1 MTKNKLY
8 SILLI
13 ACFFGYAWLGF
24 SILNEDPHGNSHF
37 GVCFFK
43 KITSFPCPSCGTTRS
58 VKFLAKGE
66 FSQALMTNPFG
77 IIVAFLMIAIPVWIA
92 CDAILKTQTLFEYY
106 HKTENLIRTRWIATL
121 LILLVLGNWIWNINK
136 GL

>member
-24 SILNEDPHGNSHF
+24 SILNEDHQGNSHF
-37 GVCFFK
+37 GVCLFK
-43 KITSFPCPSCGTTRS
+43 KVTSFPCPSCGTTRS
-58 VKFLAKGE
+58 VIFLTKGE
-66 FSQALMTNPFG
+66 FYRALMTNPFG
-77 IIVAFLMIAIPVWIA
+77 IIVAFLMIIVPVWITF
-92 CDAILKTQTLFEYY
+92 DAISNKQTLFKYY
-106 HKTENLIRTRWIATL
+106 HKTEKFIRTRWVAIL
-121 LILLVLGNWIWNINK
+121 LILLVLGNWVWNIKK